1 MSYPQDIHRGELFT
15 GVHKL
20 STGVSKGKVRG
31 CIRVH
36 SGTLRDHS
44 GTLEDHSGITQ
55 GPHRATQCS
64 ADYVYI
70 YMQKAI

>member
-44 GTLEDHSGITQ
+44 GTLEDHTGITQ
-55 GPHRATQCS
+55 DHTVQS
-64 ADYVYI
+64 ASVLLLSI
-70 YMQKAI
+70 